1 MHNHNNLKIRRIK
14 QAIWAAGAV
23 AFVALGVAGWWLI
36 ESASESAERI
46 GTNVPVPRDL
56 PVSDNLQPASMPASG
71 LFTEMAS
78 SPNLGQDVLVQAGD
92 FMMNE
97 GFVARLKVRN
107 QAQLTVSSL
116 DVRLNLYADGGDKP
130 VANGVIVPVKLS
142 EPLLMDEER
151 VISVPVQ
158 HETWLAVLEQP
169 ARAWRIL
176 AQVVSVHDVAQ
187 GAYPQNSESVW
198 LSQVQAAT
206 EQVSVESAV
215 QESLHDDNQNAPV
228 LVKQNPVAD
237 DVEPAEDVV
246 DSILREQN
254 EMPTGEARVLSF
266 EVRTGRQPA
275 PDNDE
280 KKNHK

>member
-14 QAIWAAGAV
+14 QVIWTVGV
-23 AFVALGVAGWWLI
+23 IAFVALGVAGWWLI
-36 ESASESAERI
+36 ESASESAGRI
-46 GTNVPVPRDL
+46 SSNVPTPRDL
-56 PVSDNLQPASMPASG
+56 SVSNNLQPASVPVSG
-71 LFTEMAS
+71 PFIEMTS

-92 FMMNE
+92 FMVNE
-97 GFVARLKVRN
+97 GLVARLKVHN
-107 QAQLTVSSL
+107 QAQLTISSL
-116 DVRLNLYADGGDKP
+116 DVRLRLYANGGDKP
-130 VANGVIVPVKLS
+130 VASSVIVPVKLA
-142 EPLLMDEER
+142 EPLVMGDER
-151 VISVPVQ
+151 VISVPVK
-158 HETWLAVLEQP
+158 HETWLTALGQP
-169 ARAWRIL
+169 AKAWRIL

-215 QESLHDDNQNAPV
+215 QESLHDDNQNVPV